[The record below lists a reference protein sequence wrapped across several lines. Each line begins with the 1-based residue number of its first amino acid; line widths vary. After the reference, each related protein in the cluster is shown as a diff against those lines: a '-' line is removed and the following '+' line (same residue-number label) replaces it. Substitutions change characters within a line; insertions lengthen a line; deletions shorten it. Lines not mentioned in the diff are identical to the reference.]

1 MDEIDPINNRTE
13 YMGDYKKDLE
23 DYFCRFTFGQFV
35 TLVLF
40 EVVTLFFVF
49 YLGAKYGTDLVGGR
63 VAARQAEVQT
73 EDGVLPQGKKSVD
86 DIVGDN
92 AQYSYP
98 DVLSGN
104 SKAIRIKPS
113 GMTAEDAEKNNRQA
127 PIQVPSARAAVK
139 NEDEVVAAVPEA
151 REIKTAEGDDLDVE
165 KHMIKKSEPP
175 VKSAKE
181 VNAVKEV
188 KKTPGQL
195 TAEELEREAIRNRP
209 APIEREEPVAEVEP
223 VQTPQAEAVPAGI
236 TKRISGNYSLQMGSY
251 PTIEEAQTS
260 QQNWKKKGYS
270 AFITE
275 AEIPGKGTWYRVR
288 LGSFPNKDK
297 AKALLDKIKK
307 QEKKTGIVVSNK
319 G

>member
-13 YMGDYKKDLE
+13 YMSDYKKDLE

-63 VAARQAEVQT
+63 IASQQNSEIQRRE
-73 EDGVLPQGKKSVD
+73 EGFLPQGKKTVD
-86 DIVGDN
+86 DIVGEN
-92 AQYSYP
+92 SSYSYP
-98 DVLSGN
+98 DVLTGN

-113 GMTAEDAEKNNRQA
+113 GMTAEDAEKNNRQV
-127 PIQVPSARAAVK
+127 PIQVPSPRMVAK
-139 NEDEVVAAVPEA
+139 NEENVERPIAEA
-151 REIKTAEGDDLDVE
+151 REITPTDVNELEVE
-165 KHMIKKSEPP
+165 KHVVKKSEPP
-175 VKSAKE
+175 V
-181 VNAVKEV
+181 VVKEV

-209 APIEREEPVAEVEP
+209 ALVETEEAVTEAEPVK
-223 VQTPQAEAVPAGI
+223 TPQPEAIPAGVA
-236 TKRISGNYSLQMGSY
+236 KKMSGNYSLQMGSY
-251 PTIEEAQTS
+251 PTLEEAQAS
-260 QQNWKKKGYS
+260 HQNWKKKGYS

-288 LGSFPNKDK
+288 LGSFPTQDK

-307 QEKKTGIVVSNK
+307 QEKKTGIVVLNK